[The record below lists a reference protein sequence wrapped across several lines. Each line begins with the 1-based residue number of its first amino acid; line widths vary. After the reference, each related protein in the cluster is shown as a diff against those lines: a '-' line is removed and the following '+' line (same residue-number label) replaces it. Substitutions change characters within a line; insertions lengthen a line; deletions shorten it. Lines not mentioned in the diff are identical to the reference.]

1 MLLLDA
7 FQQFISWKQLNVNI
21 STTKGYGL
29 VLKQFCL
36 FMRNTHIEQV
46 SVMDIS
52 QWFNLMTDLEWDRNS
67 FIPKAIAL
75 RKFFEFFKH
84 QNYNVLDPWLIP
96 VPDKQYKLPRVAN
109 EESYQKL
116 LNVIPQN
123 NDPRHIRNRAII
135 TMLWDT
141 GARNGEV
148 LALNLEDLD
157 LNNRRAV
164 IHTEKNRGSRPFRE
178 LFWSEQTNVYL
189 GQWIDKREYLK
200 SKMTIHDGNALFISI
215 MSSGLHDRQG
225 YRFNIKGSGEM
236 LRRYALRAG
245 IPYMNAH
252 SFRHR
257 KGHSIIE
264 QGGSSADVMNV
275 LGHASVASSSI
286 YTMMRGK
293 ELESR
298 ARMFM

>member
-7 FQQFISWKQLNVNI
+7 FQQFIEWKQLDVTKN
-21 STTKGYGL
+21 TTKGYGL
-29 VLKQFCL
+29 ILKQFCL
-36 FMRNTHIEQV
+36 FMRNCHIEQITITDV
-46 SVMDIS
+46 S

-96 VPDKQYKLPRVAN
+96 VPDKQYKLPRVAS
-109 EESYQKL
+109 EEGYAKL
-116 LNVIPQN
+116 LNIIPNN

-148 LALNLEDLD
+148 LALNIDDLD
-157 LNNRRAV
+157 LVNKRAV

-178 LFWSEQTNVYL
+178 LFWSDQTNNNL
-189 GQWIDKREYLK
+189 HMWIAKREHLQK
-200 SKMTIHDGNALFISI
+200 KITIHDEGALFISI
-215 MSSGLHDRQG
+215 MSSGLNDRQG

-236 LRRYALRAG
+236 LRRYAIRAG
-245 IPYMNAH
+245 VPYMNAH

-275 LGHASVASSSI
+275 LGHASLQSSSI

>member
-1 MLLLDA
+1 MLMLDA
-7 FQQFISWKQLNVNI
+7 FHQFISWKQLDVQKN
-21 STTKGYGL
+21 TTKGYGL
-29 VLKQFCL
+29 VIKQFCL
-36 FMRNTHIEQV
+36 FMRNCHIEQITIA
-46 SVMDIS
+46 DIC
-52 QWFNLMTDLEWDRNS
+52 QWFNLMTDMEWERNS

-75 RKFFEFFKH
+75 RKFFEFFHH
-84 QNYNVLDPWLIP
+84 QNFNVIDPWLIP
-96 VPDKQYKLPRVAN
+96 VPDKQYKLPRVATT
-109 EESYQKL
+109 ECYAKL
-116 LNVIPQN
+116 LNVIPNN

-141 GARNGEV
+141 GARNGEI
-148 LALNLEDLD
+148 LALNMDDVD

-164 IHTEKNRGSRPFRE
+164 IHTEKNKGSRPFRE
-178 LFWSEQTNVYL
+178 LFWSDQTNNHL
-189 GQWIDKREYLK
+189 GTWIKKREYLK
-200 SKMTIHDGNALFISI
+200 SKMTIHDESALFISI
-215 MSSGLHDRQG
+215 MSSGLHDKQG

-236 LRRYALRAG
+236 LRRYCNRAE

-275 LGHASVASSSI
+275 LGHASVQSSSI

-298 ARMFM
+298 ARIFM